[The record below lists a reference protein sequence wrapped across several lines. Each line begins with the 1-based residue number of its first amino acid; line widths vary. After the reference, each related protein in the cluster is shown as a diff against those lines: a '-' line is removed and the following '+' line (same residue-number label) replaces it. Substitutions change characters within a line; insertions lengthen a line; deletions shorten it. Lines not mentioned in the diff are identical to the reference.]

1 MIPEVN
7 KVLEATE
14 EYDVYEVPLGK
25 LYVFKARC
33 TSGEFKGAVAG
44 TSRMKYNTDKG
55 PRPIASKR
63 KYREQ
68 H

>member
-1 MIPEVN
+1 MIPEVS
-7 KVLEATE
+7 KILESNN
-14 EYDVYEVPLGK
+14 EYDVFVVPLGK

-44 TSRMKYNTDKG
+44 TSRMKYNTDNG
-55 PRPIASKR
+55 PRPIALKQKHR
-63 KYREQ
+63 N